1 MTRLKVSSDM
11 PWTIGRALGIMELHR
26 VFLVVDDTASE
37 QFRRWIEALEDAC
50 GSLGH
55 FDSVSWS
62 PQSHKKHFAQN
73 ARAFEL
79 LLLAQKGGH
88 PLFGPLGRDL
98 LIDCIFSSF
107 VRPVYVKHVSYEPQ
121 GADWDEADE
130 EDKQEWLEP
139 LFEYW
144 SKMVDEFGWDGR
156 EFAEMGVS
164 VCGEPEEDSVCC
176 GSDNCAMCA
185 AFKQMAEEYGIY
197 EP

>member
-79 LLLAQKGGH
+79 LSEAAGAPLELDVALTEAARAAASDYLKHTLLVFRLLDVPDDDGI
-88 PLFGPLGRDL
+88 PLVP
-98 LIDCIFSSF
+98 
-107 VRPVYVKHVSYEPQ
+107 
-121 GADWDEADE
+121 
-130 EDKQEWLEP
+130 
-139 LFEYW
+139 
-144 SKMVDEFGWDGR
+144 
-156 EFAEMGVS
+156 
-164 VCGEPEEDSVCC
+164 
-176 GSDNCAMCA
+176 
-185 AFKQMAEEYGIY
+185 
-197 EP
+197 